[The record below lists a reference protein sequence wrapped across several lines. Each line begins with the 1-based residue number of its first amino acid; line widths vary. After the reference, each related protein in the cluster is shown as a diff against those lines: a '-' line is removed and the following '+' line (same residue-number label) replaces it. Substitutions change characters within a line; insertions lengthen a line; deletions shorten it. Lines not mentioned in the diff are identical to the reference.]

1 MTKEIDEDLMKKVK
15 TNEIELMKN
24 SIPLHF
30 VKVDEKISSTV
41 YEIPIE
47 YKLKLSNSNK
57 ININDQNIIYQKNYK
72 LKTIN
77 NDNNIRIQ
85 MKKNRLFPSK
95 PFSLTEMGYKYY
107 NQQLSPLQPN
117 EKLATHFDFFR
128 KSKSPQTHASNTST
142 SMNSTFNY
150 FNKRNNNIDIHDA
163 RGSFLTP
170 SNSMKIIKGFG
181 EIHSPFYKNRL
192 SNYSVNNA
200 KNIIKNKQNKSNNS
214 SRIKH
219 RIINVYRSNDYLND
233 NKNNCNNII
242 NKKNNIGIDGETRTI
257 NLNKKRNIFLDLDDD
272 YYNSNNYNCNNY
284 NHNNYNI
291 FSLNNHNIVRSPKMR
306 LPRVIENQRVLQTE
320 YNFYNGKQSENSQR
334 NIGRK
339 NICDKKVEE
348 IQVLENEDSNE
359 KESIKIS
366 PRRDFGDNYRYYERK
381 EVKIPKKDGKINH
394 IRRSPVHVY
403 GFQNYIMKDNKK
415 IYLKTPPIRG
425 KLIRMYRNNS
435 NINCNICK
443 INEIKNK
450 NKQILSSSS
459 NFRENNILL
468 PVKFKRI

>member
-24 SIPLHF
+24 SIPLHY

-47 YKLKLSNSNK
+47 YKLKLSNNNK

-77 NDNNIRIQ
+77 NDNNIRMQ
-85 MKKNRLFPSK
+85 MKKNSLFPSK

-107 NQQLSPLQPN
+107 NQQLRPLQPN
-117 EKLATHFDFFR
+117 EKLATHFGFFR
-128 KSKSPQTHASNTST
+128 KSKSPQTLASNTST

-181 EIHSPFYKNRL
+181 EIHSPFYNNRL
-192 SNYSVNNA
+192 SNYSVNNV
-200 KNIIKNKQNKSNNS
+200 KNIIKYKQNKSNNS

-219 RIINVYRSNDYLND
+219 RIINIYRSNDLND
-233 NKNNCNNII
+233 KNNNCNNII

-272 YYNSNNYNCNNY
+272 YYNSNNYNCNNN

-334 NIGRK
+334 IIEKK
-339 NICDKKVEE
+339 NICDKKKVEE
-348 IQVLENEDSNE
+348 IQVFENEDSNE

-425 KLIRMYRNNS
+425 KLIRMYRNN
-435 NINCNICK
+435 INCNICK